1 MAKTR
6 RLMAESIKLVDAV
19 IEVTDARIPYSSRNP
34 ELDKLVGTKPRIVV
48 LNKCDTADDAVTS
61 EWVEYYKSRG
71 IASVFKQ
78 RQQRKVDNHRG
89 EERRFPDFRVFPVA
103 LHDPAGGV
111 VEQGGKQH
119 QQDVNRLA
127 PGVE

>member
-71 IASVFKQ
+71 IDSRA
-78 RQQRKVDNHRG
+78 VDCKN
-89 EERRFPDFRVFPVA
+89 
-103 LHDPAGGV
+103 
-111 VEQGGKQH
+111 GKN
-119 QQDVNRLA
+119 VNKL
-127 PGVE
+127 